1 MSDVTTPAIS
11 PGESSGVTRA
21 RATFALLRRELASYF
36 QTPVA
41 YVVGVVFLGVTAT
54 LFFSVFFLF
63 ERAEMR
69 QFFGVLPLL
78 LAIMMPA
85 LSMRLIAEERRRG
98 TYELLVTLPL
108 RNVDIVIAKFLAVWI
123 TGLFL
128 LAPTLVF
135 VVTVRSFGPL
145 DLGPVTG
152 GYFGTILLVAVYG
165 AIGLFTS
172 TIARNETV
180 ALVTGLVI
188 SLFFVLLDS
197 FLILM
202 PSSIVPFAEFLSL
215 NYHFGGFAQ
224 GIIDSRSVVYLV
236 SLAAGFLILA
246 ERQMTRQR

>member
-1 MSDVTTPAIS
+1 
-11 PGESSGVTRA
+11 
-21 RATFALLRRELASYF
+21 
-36 QTPVA
+36 
-41 YVVGVVFLGVTAT
+41 
-54 LFFSVFFLF
+54 
-63 ERAEMR
+63 
-69 QFFGVLPLL
+69 
-78 LAIMMPA
+78 MMPA

-152 GYFGTILLVAVYG
+152 GYFGTILLVAVYA

-180 ALVTGLVI
+180 ALVTGLVL

-197 FLILM
+197 FLI
-202 PSSIVPFAEFLSL
+202 
-215 NYHFGGFAQ
+215 
-224 GIIDSRSVVYLV
+224 
-236 SLAAGFLILA
+236 
-246 ERQMTRQR
+246 